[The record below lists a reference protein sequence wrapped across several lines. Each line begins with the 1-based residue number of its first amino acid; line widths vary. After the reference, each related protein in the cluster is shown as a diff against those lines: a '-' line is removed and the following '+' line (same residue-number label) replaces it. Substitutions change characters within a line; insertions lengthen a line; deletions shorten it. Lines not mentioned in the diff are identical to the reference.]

1 MQIWLEVENFAKI
14 EHARICI
21 NSYTVLVGPNNSG
34 KTFLMQLVQGIYEKL
49 TSLIDEETVN
59 QLLKEEQEGHFKF
72 NLTTSNIDILNKG
85 INANLQKRKVEIMK
99 EIFGKE
105 IPTEKIYVQI
115 VLEENEIYTF
125 EILSL
130 AQENIPS
137 YMEAILQKAPFNV
150 FSKIIQK
157 DTGKGRISILYRGKQ
172 YEKIDDIITMNLSFL
187 QHIPETFTSM
197 IAHLIECGSLFL
209 PASRTGIMLLY
220 RDFFANRT
228 DRDMVLSFSKEGK
241 VEQTEK
247 QSDLTKPV
255 YEFLRFLLMY
265 SEDEDK
271 KEHYK
276 EELQFFEEHVI
287 EGHINAEKHGIL
299 SYTSKAQKDSRIP
312 MYLASSMI
320 NEVAPI
326 ILAITSKNYFKRLI
340 IDEVEASLH
349 PQKQLELVRF
359 FNRLNNKGMQLMIS
373 THSDTFVSKLNNLY
387 ILSERVKA
395 NGEDIL
401 KKFNLEK
408 ADLTDT
414 TNLFVFE
421 FRNLENG
428 KSVVNEIKPDKKM
441 GYQFDLFTESA
452 MQLYDEAVKIGEYS
466 K

>member
-1 MQIWLEVENFAKI
+1 M
-14 EHARICI
+14 
-21 NSYTVLVGPNNSG
+21 
-34 KTFLMQLVQGIYEKL
+34 
-49 TSLIDEETVN
+49 
-59 QLLKEEQEGHFKF
+59 

-105 IPTEKIYVQI
+105 IPTEKIYMQI

-172 YEKIDDIITMNLSFL
+172 YEK
-187 QHIPETFTSM
+187 
-197 IAHLIECGSLFL
+197 
-209 PASRTGIMLLY
+209 IMLLY

>member
-21 NSYTVLVGPNNSG
+21 NKYTVLVGPNNSG
-34 KTFLMQLVQGIYEKL
+34 KTFLMQLVQGIFTKL
-49 TSLIDEETVN
+49 TSLVDEETMN
-59 QLLKEEQEGHFKF
+59 QLLKKEQEGHFKCCLDA
-72 NLTTSNIDILNKG
+72 NNIDIFNKG
-85 INANLQKRKVEIMK
+85 INTNLHKRKAEIVK

-105 IPTEKIYVQI
+105 IPVEKIYIQF
-115 VLEENEIYTF
+115 VLEESETYSF
-125 EILSL
+125 ELLSIT
-130 AQENIPS
+130 EDNISPNT
-137 YMEAILQKAPFNV
+137 ERILQEAPFKV
-150 FSKIIQK
+150 FSKIIQAEA
-157 DTGKGRISILYRGKQ
+157 GKRQISILHRGKQ
-172 YEKIDDIITMNLSFL
+172 YEKIDDLITMHLSFS
-187 QHIPETFTSM
+187 QNIPEAFTGLVSD
-197 IAHLIECGSLFL
+197 LIECGSLFL

-228 DRDMVLSFSKEGK
+228 DRDMLLSFGKEGR

-247 QSDLTKPV
+247 KSDLTKPV

-276 EELQFFEEHVI
+276 DELKFFEEHVI
-287 EGHINAEKHGIL
+287 EGHINAEKHGTL
-299 SYTSKAQKDSRIP
+299 SYTSKAQKDNRIP

-326 ILAITSKNYFKRLI
+326 ALAITSKNYFKRMI

-387 ILSERVKA
+387 VLSEKVKTK
-395 NGEDIL
+395 GEDIL

-408 ADLTDT
+408 SDLIDA
-414 TNLFVFE
+414 TNLYVFE
-421 FRNLENG
+421 FRNLANG
-428 KSVVNEIKPDKKM
+428 KSIVNEIKPDKTM

-452 MQLYDEAVKIGEYS
+452 MQLYDEAVKIGEYN